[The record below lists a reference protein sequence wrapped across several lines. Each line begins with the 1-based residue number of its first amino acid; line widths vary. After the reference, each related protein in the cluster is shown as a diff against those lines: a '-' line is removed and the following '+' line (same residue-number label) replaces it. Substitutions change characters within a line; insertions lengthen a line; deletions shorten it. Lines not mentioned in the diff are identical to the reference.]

1 MSYPKWI
8 RQSILQGPEFSF
20 DKDLTDDERK
30 IIGQAS
36 DPLASYIKLSVQKY
50 GYEIPDEEVHRM
62 AQESGRLMLGPLAK
76 TEAEILK
83 RRFRTSLRICGFC
96 QRKDSII
103 TWSHYAANHHGIC
116 IEYDAKEFLTNES
129 ILKKLHPVIYKE
141 ELFDAYP
148 YTTFFGVGAEQ
159 NPLLASIAACHKSN
173 EWSYEEEWRLIS
185 PVSPENN
192 KPEYNLTYRPK
203 GIFFGRQDS

>member
-1 MSYPKWI
+1 M
-8 RQSILQGPEFSF
+8 
-20 DKDLTDDERK
+20 
-30 IIGQAS
+30 
-36 DPLASYIKLSVQKY
+36 
-50 GYEIPDEEVHRM
+50 
-62 AQESGRLMLGPLAK
+62 
-76 TEAEILK
+76 
-83 RRFRTSLRICGFC
+83 
-96 QRKDSII
+96 
-103 TWSHYAANHHGIC
+103 WSHYAANHQGIC

-203 GIFFGRQDS
+203 GIFLGAKIPEKDKELLTAIAADVQIPIFQASLEWNGFKLEFANA